1 MSEFPRVGITSG
13 DPAGIGPEVVERW
26 MASGP
31 EMDGSVHLFGPTVW
45 TRRVG
50 NDYECRGTGLG
61 PDDYR
66 PVPGHPD
73 RMGARIAW
81 ESLQAA
87 ARACQAGELDVVVT
101 APVSKA
107 ALAEVGFVHPGQTEF
122 FADAWGG
129 EPVMAFT
136 GGRLRVA
143 LATWHVPLSEVPVR
157 LTPHRLERAVRA
169 VDWLARAEGIDGPRI
184 GVCGLNP
191 HAGENGILGTEEKE
205 WINPLL
211 ERLKANGLGVASAQP
226 ADSLFSRSLNGEFD
240 AIVALYHDQGLGPVK
255 TIDFDRSVNVT
266 LGLSHI
272 RTSPDHGTAFS
283 IAGKGTARWE
293 SLANAVRV
301 AVRLAM
307 YARRSGSFNQFRT

>member
-1 MSEFPRVGITSG
+1 
-13 DPAGIGPEVVERW
+13 

-31 EMDGSVHLFGPTVW
+31 EIEGSVHLFGPTVW
-45 TRRVG
+45 TRRLG
-50 NDYECRGTGLG
+50 SAYGCRGMGLG

-66 PVPGHPD
+66 PVAGHPD
-73 RMGARIAW
+73 QMGARIAW

-87 ARACQAGELDVVVT
+87 ARACKAGELDAVVT
-101 APVSKA
+101 GPVSKA

-122 FADAWGG
+122 FAEAWGG
-129 EPVMAFT
+129 KPVMAFT

-143 LATWHVPLSEVPVR
+143 LATWHVPLSEVPSS
-157 LTPHRLERAVRA
+157 LNPDRLERAVRA
-169 VDWLARAEGIDGPRI
+169 VDWLARAEGVGGPRI

-191 HAGENGILGTEEKE
+191 HAGENGILGTEERE
-205 WINPLL
+205 WINPVLA
-211 ERLKANGLGVASAQP
+211 RLKASGLGVGSAQP

-266 LGLSHI
+266 LGLSHV

-293 SLANAVRV
+293 SLANAVTV
-301 AVRLAM
+301 AVRLAIH
-307 YARRSGSFNQFRT
+307 ARASGSFRSGEDQLRT